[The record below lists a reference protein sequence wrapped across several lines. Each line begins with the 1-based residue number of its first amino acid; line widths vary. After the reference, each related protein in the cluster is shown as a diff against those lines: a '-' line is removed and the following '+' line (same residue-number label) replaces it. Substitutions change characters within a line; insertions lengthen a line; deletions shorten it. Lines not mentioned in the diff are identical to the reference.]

1 MVLTTAIT
9 DNNSLDENLQSPNF
23 QNEIYQLMDWDEYQY
38 DIEMEFDI
46 RRIVQITTGKQDAE

>member
-9 DNNSLDENLQSPNF
+9 DNNSLDENLLYPNS

-38 DIEMEFDI
+38 DIEMEFDVQ
-46 RRIVQITTGKQDAE
+46 RTVQITTGKQKAE